1 MNERGRIE
9 IAIAGDSN
17 YIVPLTVLLQS
28 LFENNKGT
36 AITVNFLYLVS
47 AVREEDLL
55 SMEAFIAGHGQRM
68 RRLGVTEEQL
78 GRIPDSRH
86 SKSASLRLL
95 LPEFLPETVSRVLYL
110 DGDVIVCGSLLPL
123 WETDISHSYVAAVKD
138 PTILFGREYCAKIGI
153 PENAQYFN
161 SGVLLMNIDRMR
173 QDNIQ
178 EAFFVYM
185 LEYIDGLIAVDQD
198 VLNATLYKAVTYLP
212 PIYNYNYWL
221 EKDVARQLFTKEE
234 IRAVKHHPVI
244 VHYIGP
250 VKPWH
255 CKSIHPKKALWWK
268 YLKQTPYKGYRCKDN
283 SLKNR
288 LSHLLLLVFVKPLKP
303 LLTVKNKQRLGRLL
317 PNGVRNRLKR
327 TLFKAQ

>member
-1 MNERGRIE
+1 MNDQKRIE

-28 LFENNKGT
+28 VFVNNKDVD
-36 AITVNFLYLVS
+36 ITVNFLYLTS
-47 AVREEDLL
+47 AVREEDLIG
-55 SMEAFIAGHGQRM
+55 MEAFIAEHGQKM
-68 RRLGVTEEQL
+68 RRLGVAEEQL

-95 LPEFLPETVSRVLYL
+95 LPEFLPETVSKILYL
-110 DGDVIVCGSLLPL
+110 DGDIVVCGSLNPL
-123 WETDISHSYVAAVKD
+123 WQTDISHSYVAAVKD
-138 PTILFGREYCAKIGI
+138 PTILFGREYCAKIDI
-153 PENAQYFN
+153 PEKAQYFN

-173 QDNIQ
+173 RDNVQ

-185 LEYIDGLIAVDQD
+185 QKYINLLIAVDQD

-234 IRAVKHHPVI
+234 IKAVKHHPVI

-268 YLKQTPYKGYRCKDN
+268 YLKQTPYKDYRCRDN

-288 LSHLLLLVFVKPLKP
+288 LSYFLLLVFVKPFKP
-303 LLTVKNKQRLGRLL
+303 LLTVRNKQRFGRLL
-317 PNGVRNRLKR
+317 PKGIRNRVKR